1 MAKDKIVLLFPD
13 GVGIRNYLYSDVFK
27 DFEKDLILF
36 HNFDSSTINDISKNV
51 NFEKDY
57 AIPVYKESFKEKFL
71 RELICYLRLQHNAK
85 ITQNKTILSNWN
97 PLKNTFL
104 KKMFYFL
111 VESTSSLISSYKH
124 ILKLEELYQKE
135 IRKHSFY
142 HQVRTLL
149 KEINPT
155 HLFCSHQRGIQCAPV
170 FAAAQDLNI
179 ETVTVVFSWDNLP
192 KARMALKAKKYF
204 VWSNYMKDE
213 IKFYYPEIS
222 KENIVVTGTPQFEFY
237 NDESNIDEKE
247 TFYKQYSLD
256 LNKKI
261 ICFSGDDVLTSPDD
275 PKYLE
280 DIVSVLVQNGLDEEY
295 QILVRRCPVDFSGRY
310 NEIIKANSTLIK
322 EATPIWN
329 CKSNA
334 GFSSIYP
341 SIDDVKL
348 LVSTVYYSD
357 IVINVG
363 STMAFDFAM
372 YDKPCIFINYDQ
384 NEKLNPNWSTKKI
397 YKFQHFKSMPSS
409 DAVYW
414 LNNKSDLISILNKEK
429 LHKNNG
435 AMAVWKN
442 IVLGEY
448 KEASLNI
455 KKELN

>member
-192 KARMALKAKKYF
+192 KATTLVETDYYF
-204 VWSNYMKDE
+204 VWSEHMK
-213 IKFYYPEIS
+213 
-222 KENIVVTGTPQFEFY
+222 KEVLMYCPYVSADKVLVTGTPQFESHFDK
-237 NDESNIDEKE
+237 N
-247 TFYKQYSLD
+247 
-256 LNKKI
+256 
-261 ICFSGDDVLTSPDD
+261 
-275 PKYLE
+275 
-280 DIVSVLVQNGLDEEY
+280 
-295 QILVRRCPVDFSGRY
+295 
-310 NEIIKANSTLIK
+310 
-322 EATPIWN
+322 
-329 CKSNA
+329 
-334 GFSSIYP
+334 
-341 SIDDVKL
+341 L
-348 LVSTVYYSD
+348 L
-357 IVINVG
+357 
-363 STMAFDFAM
+363 
-372 YDKPCIFINYDQ
+372 
-384 NEKLNPNWSTKKI
+384 STKRI
-397 YKFQHFKSMPSS
+397 
-409 DAVYW
+409 
-414 LNNKSDLISILNKEK
+414 
-429 LHKNNG
+429 
-435 AMAVWKN
+435 
-442 IVLGEY
+442 
-448 KEASLNI
+448 
-455 KKELN
+455 

>member
-1 MAKDKIVLLFPD
+1 MARDKIVLLFPD

-27 DFEKDLILF
+27 GFEKDLILF
-36 HNFDSSTINDISKNV
+36 HNFDDTTINDICRNV

-57 AIPVYKESFKEKFL
+57 TIPVYKESFKEKFL

-111 VESTSSLISSYKH
+111 IESISSLISNYNY
-124 ILKLEELYQKE
+124 ILKLEDLYQKE

-142 HQVRTLL
+142 HQVRALL
-149 KEINPT
+149 CEINPT

-179 ETVTVVFSWDNLP
+179 ETVTVIFSWDNLP

-213 IKFYYPEIS
+213 IKLYYPEIS

-237 NDESNIDEKE
+237 SDESNIIEKE
-247 TFYKQYSLD
+247 TFYKQYNLD
-256 LNKKI
+256 FNKKI
-261 ICFSGDDVLTSPDD
+261 ICFSGDDAHTSPDD

-280 DIVSVLVQNGLDEEY
+280 DIVTVLVQNGLDENY
-295 QILVRRCPVDFSGRY
+295 QILFRRCPVDITGRY
-310 NEIIKANSTLIK
+310 DEICTANPTLIK
-322 EATPIWN
+322 KVSPIWN
-329 CKSNA
+329 RKSNA
-334 GFSSIYP
+334 GFASIYP

-357 IVINVG
+357 IVVNVG

-397 YKFQHFKSMPSS
+397 YEFQHFKSMPSPE
-409 DAVYW
+409 AVYW
-414 LNNKSDLISILNKEK
+414 LNNKSDLISILNNEK
-429 LHKNNG
+429 LHKNTDG
-435 AMAVWKN
+435 MKLWKN
-442 IVLGEY
+442 IVLGDY
-448 KEASLNI
+448 KEASSTI